1 MPSFKLTNDLEFFY
15 LDSGTTGLKSTH
27 TTLFALHGGSFF
39 SGTFKRLLVAA
50 PNHGFRIIAINRRG
64 YPSSTP
70 YSSAEAERILT
81 GGEEARAA
89 YLAETGRDLALLLD
103 GLITELSIPSD
114 IMLLG
119 WSHGNVSLLALVDTI
134 RGPSLPGATKDRL
147 RQRVKDVVLFQAN
160 IDGLGIEYPPGLIS
174 PPLDPSIPPE
184 DLGKVWAAWGSSH
197 FLHGDLS
204 THSLDQLTS
213 SHTNPNKRPTI
224 DSGELK
230 LDEHFVGVE
239 EIAVDISIL
248 QPKWM
253 AALDAV
259 VQRVLFREPSG
270 ERYWV
275 IYGTAEMWT
284 PIYTAW
290 ELERRLAEAK
300 NSADVHFKGMEGAN
314 HMVVWED
321 PDAVLRELRSCA
333 EYKH

>member
-1 MPSFKLTNDLEFFY
+1 MPTFKLTNSLKFFY
-15 LDSGTTGLKSTH
+15 LDSGTTGLQPMY

-39 SGTFKRLLVAA
+39 SGTFKRLLAAA
-50 PNHGFRIIAINRRG
+50 PNHEFRIIAINRRG
-64 YPSSTP
+64 YPGSTP
-70 YSSAEAERILT
+70 YSPAEAERILT
-81 GGEEARAA
+81 GGEDARAA
-89 YLAETGRDLALLLD
+89 YLSETGRDLALLLD
-103 GLITELSIPSD
+103 GLITELSIPSHV
-114 IMLLG
+114 MLLG
-119 WSHGNVSLLALVDTI
+119 WSLGNVSLLALVDTI
-134 RGPSLPGATKDRL
+134 RGSSLPGGTKERL

-160 IDGLGIEYPPGLIS
+160 IDALGIEYPPGLIS

-204 THSLDQLTS
+204 THSIDQLTS
-213 SHTNPNKRPTI
+213 SRTNPNKRPTI

-253 AALDAV
+253 TALDAM

-275 IYGTAEMWT
+275 IYGTAETWT
-284 PIYTAW
+284 PIYAAW
-290 ELERRLAEAK
+290 ELEKRLANAK
-300 NSADVHFKGMEGAN
+300 NAAEVRFKAMEGAN

-321 PDAVLRELRSCA
+321 PDSVLRELRACA
-333 EYKH
+333 EYTY